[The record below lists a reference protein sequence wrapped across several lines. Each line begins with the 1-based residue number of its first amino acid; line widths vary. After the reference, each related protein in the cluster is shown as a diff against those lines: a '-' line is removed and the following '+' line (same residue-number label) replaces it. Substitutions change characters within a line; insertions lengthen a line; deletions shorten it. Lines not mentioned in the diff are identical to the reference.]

1 MRKEGTG
8 SKESGPC
15 LPGITEDGP
24 AVAQA
29 LAPGPGGSPR
39 CTSTLPSAT
48 SSLWL
53 HPAELQREVL
63 GDEVVALKQ
72 HHDVNLKFYEE
83 KRWGQE
89 ARDSVQPTVHTHSGD
104 KNALK

>member
-1 MRKEGTG
+1 MRKEGTASEG
-8 SKESGPC
+8 SGPC

-24 AVAQA
+24 AV
-29 LAPGPGGSPR
+29 APGPGGSPR

-72 HHDVNLKFYEE
+72 HHDVNLKFYKE

-89 ARDSVQPTVHTHSGD
+89 ARDSVQPTASLFQPTVHTHW
-104 KNALK
+104 